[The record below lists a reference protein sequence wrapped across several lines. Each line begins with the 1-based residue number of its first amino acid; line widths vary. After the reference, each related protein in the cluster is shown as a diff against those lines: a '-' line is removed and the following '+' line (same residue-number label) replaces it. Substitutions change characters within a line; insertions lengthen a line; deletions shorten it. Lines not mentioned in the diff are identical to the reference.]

1 MEKKFKSEGE
11 ILEYAGS
18 KQAEEEKYEQVLSN
32 SYFFGQ
38 FMMMDIILKLHHAKG
53 TEAMFDFIKK
63 KYVDI
68 GKTHPHYITQAQ
80 KNDGLVEKYCKD
92 TMATK
97 F

>member
-11 ILEYAGS
+11 IKDYLNSE
-18 KQAEEEKYEQVLSN
+18 QAKDEKYEQILSN
-32 SYFFGQ
+32 AYFFGQ
-38 FMMMDIILKLHHAKG
+38 FMMMDIILKLHHIKG
-53 TEAMFDFIKK
+53 TEAVLAFIKK

-68 GKTHPHYITQAQ
+68 GKTHGHFIKQAE
-80 KNDGLVEKYCKD
+80 KNDGLIEKYYLD